1 MTGRVAGTERMTV
14 AGRLEV
20 PVGTRALLF
29 DMDGVLIDSLTQD
42 YRIAT
47 TLLSPYADRP
57 VEVPRELVRRWFAL
71 SLDDFWATIAAELG
85 ITLSPSELAE
95 IVQRHTE
102 IRRTEAPIVHD
113 GVRDIIDAARQAG
126 LGRVVVSNNPA
137 AEIERMLAACD
148 LLAGFDAVVGND
160 QPGLARKPAPDP
172 YLAAAARL
180 GLPPSDCAA
189 IEDSVLGLESAR
201 RAGCFTVGVATGA
214 NTYEDLVG
222 SGLADVCYPDLRG
235 GR

>member
-1 MTGRVAGTERMTV
+1 MTERLML

-20 PVGTRALLF
+20 PAGTRALLF

-42 YRIAT
+42 YQIASD
-47 TLLSPYADRP
+47 LLSPYAGRP

-71 SLDDFWATIAAELG
+71 ALDDFWAKIAAELG
-85 ITLSPSELAE
+85 LALGPDALAE

-102 IRRTEAPIVHD
+102 IRRTAVPVVHD
-113 GVRDIIDAARQAG
+113 GVREIIDAARQAG
-126 LGRVVVSNNPA
+126 LGRAVVSNNPA
-137 AEIERMLAACD
+137 VEIERMLAACD

-180 GLPPSDCAA
+180 GRPPGDCVA

-214 NTYEDLVG
+214 STYEDLVN
-222 SGLADVCYPDLRG
+222 SGLADVCYRDLRG
-235 GR
+235 GG

>member
-1 MTGRVAGTERMTV
+1 MTGRVTV

-20 PVGTRALLF
+20 PAGTRALLF

-42 YRIAT
+42 YQIASD
-47 TLLSPYADRP
+47 LLSPYAGRP

-71 SLDDFWATIAAELG
+71 ALDDFWAKITAELG
-85 ITLSPSELAE
+85 LALKPSDLAE

-102 IRRTEAPIVHD
+102 VRLHAVPVVHD
-113 GVRDIIDAARQAG
+113 GVREIIDAARDAG

-137 AEIERMLAACD
+137 ADIERMLAACD

-180 GLPPSDCAA
+180 GLPPADCAA
-189 IEDSVLGLESAR
+189 IEDSVVGLESAR

-214 NTYEDLVG
+214 NTYEDLTS
-222 SGLADVCYPDLRG
+222 SGLADVCYRDLRG